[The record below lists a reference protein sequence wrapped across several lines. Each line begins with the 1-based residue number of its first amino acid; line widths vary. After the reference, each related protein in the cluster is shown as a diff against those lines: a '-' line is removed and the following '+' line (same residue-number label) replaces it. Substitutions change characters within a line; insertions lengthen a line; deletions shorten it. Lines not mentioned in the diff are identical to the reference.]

1 MTLAA
6 HLVGVPPVIPDH
18 LRTFIRNVLG
28 DSGEKIR
35 RREDLEVPVNFRVQ
49 TGAVNDGVLRCQKRH
64 FFDREGIAKDVL
76 GELFQESLVFWGD
89 RFAMVDI
96 ETSVFPGME

>member
-1 MTLAA
+1 MTLPA

-35 RREDLEVPVNFRVQ
+35 RSEDLEVPVNFRVQ
-49 TGAVNDGVLRCQKRH
+49 TGAVHDGVLRCQERH

-89 RFAMVDI
+89 RFAMVNI
-96 ETSVFPGME
+96 ETRVFPGME